1 MDCSGEWGCW
11 GACTSPSIIAPL
23 FTRKRFYVT
32 KIYAKNGGAACL
44 IQETENCVPS
54 VCYSA
59 ESSFSGF
66 GAKMMGLKPIQTLP
80 PSHPSLTT
88 CSLKS
93 TDIIPK
99 TDPAAKSCS
108 GPEVFYA
115 VDATSGTSKSTLA
128 TGRFNL
134 FLDPNT
140 TAIKHV
146 LTFHSLIQSSSLSL
160 SSLSSL
166 DNT

>member
-54 VCYSA
+54 VCYSS

-99 TDPAAKSCS
+99 TDPAAKLCS
-108 GPEVFYA
+108 GPELFYA

-128 TGRFNL
+128 RNR
-134 FLDPNT
+134 
-140 TAIKHV
+140 
-146 LTFHSLIQSSSLSL
+146 
-160 SSLSSL
+160 
-166 DNT
+166 